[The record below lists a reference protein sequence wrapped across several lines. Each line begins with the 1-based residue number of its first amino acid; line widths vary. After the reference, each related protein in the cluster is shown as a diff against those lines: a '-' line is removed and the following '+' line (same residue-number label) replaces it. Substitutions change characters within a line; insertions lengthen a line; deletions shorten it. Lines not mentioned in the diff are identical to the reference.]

1 MLESEKS
8 PFIIEDLSEDPGFL
22 LLQVSS
28 LWAEYHDKAVKRN
41 YDLSHMQFAV
51 LASVHWLV
59 LYSGKQVTQAIL
71 AHHTKITP
79 MAISQMLKVLE
90 AKGYVHRTTHLTDIR
105 AKAVELTQQGKD
117 LMDKAM
123 KTIYDVDAKFFHVL
137 GKDIKHFNRYMFQL
151 LQAND

>member
-1 MLESEKS
+1 MLEPEKS
-8 PFIIEDLSEDPGFL
+8 PFTIADLSEDTGFL
-22 LLQVSS
+22 MLQVSS
-28 LWAEYHDKAVKRN
+28 LWADHHDRAVKK
-41 YDLSHMQFAV
+41 YYALSHMQFSV

-59 LYSGKQVTQAIL
+59 LYSGKQVTQTIL
-71 AHHTKITP
+71 AHHTKISP
-79 MAISQMLKVLE
+79 MSISQMLKVLE
-90 AKGYVHRTTHLTDIR
+90 AKGYVCRTTHLTDIR

-137 GKDIKHFNRYMFQL
+137 GRDLKHFNRYMFQL